1 MSESSSSS
9 DSEDS
14 HHTEDNE
21 EALPQEI
28 SLVSTSHVIIF
39 VKCILFSV
47 VATLGILY
55 YTNHEELSQLS
66 KELKRTVSKGI
77 VKDTS
82 NAKLESLLED
92 FQQDAADDGSI
103 IYTINVPP
111 SCHQNDNHASIECS
125 NLLSTQIKE
134 AYLRDGVIA
143 IRGILSPDE
152 IVSLDQSSL
161 ELMGFDKPIKLQDG
175 PLKVGKERGVSAG
188 KQFYTSRHHAIFESQ
203 GFQKVA
209 LQSLLPRVASELML
223 AESSMGLD
231 GRKLDSASDS
241 VRLLRD
247 VFLAKDQE

>member
-14 HHTEDNE
+14 HHTTEENE
-21 EALPQEI
+21 EALPQE
-28 SLVSTSHVIIF
+28 TSHVILF
-39 VKCILFSV
+39 VKCILFSA

-66 KELKRTVSKGI
+66 KELKRIVSKGI

-82 NAKLESLLED
+82 NTKLESLLQD

-111 SCHQNDNHASIECS
+111 SCHQNGNHASIECS

-143 IRGILSPDE
+143 IRGLLSPDE
-152 IVSLDQSSL
+152 IFSLDQSSL
-161 ELMGFDKPIKLQDG
+161 ELMGFDKPIKLQEG